1 MIASFKER
9 NRNGN
14 FQFSDKS
21 SNTIYFQFKIYKLC
35 GKNQILS
42 SVKEKNGNKIFFD
55 KMLTSGFWLYICIY
69 KYNDFMRYI
78 FTCYSHLHL
87 NLFLWIKK
95 STGKYI
101 VRCINLQIIQT
112 KIVDPILVIIYLVKQ
127 ILSIFK

>member
-42 SVKEKNGNKIFFD
+42 SVKEKMETKYSLIKCWLPGFD
-55 KMLTSGFWLYICIY
+55 YT
-69 KYNDFMRYI
+69 YNDFMRYI

-101 VRCINLQIIQT
+101 VRSINLQIIQT